1 MADFD
6 AGSPFFTGNIMGE
19 LQKAY
24 QDYQL
29 YEFDHPVSP
38 AGVIFK
44 LFQLWVVV
52 GFVGNTISF
61 IIYKQDVDKQI
72 EELKEGMTEEE
83 QQQYFFQ
90 VILDEETEKPKVM
103 KLLKPP
109 MPIFEVKE
117 SDDPD
122 TLGSITIKQPEISP
136 EMKEAYE

>member
-122 TLGSITIKQPEISP
+122 TLGSITIK
-136 EMKEAYE
+136 